1 MLIDKTIKIVQ
12 LIIQVNNKSI
22 SMHTELHIVLTHHF
36 HAKIDVCIELY
47 TVQLAAKITLQ
58 VVYMYYETH
67 KHGI

>member
-1 MLIDKTIKIVQ
+1 
-12 LIIQVNNKSI
+12 
-22 SMHTELHIVLTHHF
+22 MHTELHIVLTHHF
-36 HAKIDVCIELY
+36 HAKIHVCIELY